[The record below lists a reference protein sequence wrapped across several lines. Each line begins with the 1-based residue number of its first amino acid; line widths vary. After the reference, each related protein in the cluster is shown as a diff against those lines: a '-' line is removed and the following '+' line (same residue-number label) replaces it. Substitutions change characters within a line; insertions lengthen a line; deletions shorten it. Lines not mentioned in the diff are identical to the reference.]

1 MHKKNIKKAF
11 TLAEAL
17 LTMVLLG
24 IIAAFTITQI
34 KPDNYGHQSMQA
46 LGKKMM
52 ANLAQATTQMLVHN
66 ARLDDLLLLKNKTDY
81 FSITDANVAIIFFPN
96 ACIDWCPH
104 RSIQHAQLH
113 RGTLR
118 GIHRAPL
125 PHL

>member
-52 ANLAQATTQMLVHN
+52 ANLAQATTQ
-66 ARLDDLLLLKNKTDY
+66 
-81 FSITDANVAIIFFPN
+81 
-96 ACIDWCPH
+96 
-104 RSIQHAQLH
+104 
-113 RGTLR
+113 
-118 GIHRAPL
+118 
-125 PHL
+125 